1 MGRQANG
8 TWTAPAGN
16 PVVTGTVIDSSDF
29 NSTIDDIG
37 ADIADSLSRT
47 GQGGMSVGLKGV
59 DGSAAAPSFT
69 FAAATSTGLYRAA
82 TNDVR
87 MSLGGTDYFRFKTGV
102 RPSYWDGA
110 AFVQMP
116 TDTEMALKADLAG
129 ATFTGNIA
137 MTANADITLASG
149 SSITVASGATIV
161 ANGLTLSDV
170 EISAL
175 DGIGATTVAAQL
187 ALKAPLAAPVF
198 TGNLELPTTA
208 KMTSKGGVLHMN
220 GSGYTGGAVYVST
233 GAASGTGYTNGDFWV
248 EI

>member
-1 MGRQANG
+1 
-8 TWTAPAGN
+8 
-16 PVVTGTVIDSSDF
+16 VVAGTVIDSSDF

-69 FAAATSTGLYRAA
+69 FAAGTSTGLYRAA

-129 ATFTGNIA
+129 ATFTGNI
-137 MTANADITLASG
+137 TLASG
-149 SSITVASGATIV
+149 SSVDMASGVTIV

-208 KMTSKGGVLHMN
+208 KMTSKGGVIYMN
-220 GSGYTGGAVYVST
+220 SASHTGGAVLVST
-233 GAASGTGYTNGDFWV
+233 SAASGTGYTNGDIWI